1 MSIYI
6 LFISWFFFSPFQFS
20 LVLYFL
26 EEAANVSLKIK
37 NSKVTVTNNNNS
49 LLLSTN
55 FPEEYNKKTTTNIS
69 QFKYYKIISKLWNGV
84 VLKNW
89 QELIIK
95 KKKKIKKNFAF

>member
-1 MSIYI
+1 MIKIKKVLRVLDVNLYFIYKLI
-6 LFISWFFFSPFQFS
+6 FFSLLKFS

-84 VLKNW
+84 VLKN
-89 QELIIK
+89 
-95 KKKKIKKNFAF
+95 